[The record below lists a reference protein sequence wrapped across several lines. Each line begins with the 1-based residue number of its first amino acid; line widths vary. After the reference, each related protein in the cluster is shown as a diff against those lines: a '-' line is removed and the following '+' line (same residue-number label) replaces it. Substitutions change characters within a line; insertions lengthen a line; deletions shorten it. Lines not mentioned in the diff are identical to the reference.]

1 MTVVQNTLKD
11 GAGGPVVGAVIQAA
25 LVGSGFLLDG
35 SSQIVRSVSTVSGSD
50 GSWSLNLTA
59 QSLLEGSSY
68 YVIREDGR
76 AYTATIPVSATPVDL
91 RDCLVDP
98 PAVGLQEVG
107 LSQAVADTLYE
118 PLGGGGGGT
127 GGISQAFADGRYT
140 QKTANLSDLASAP
153 TARTNLGLG
162 TAATQPSTA
171 FDAAGAATAAQ
182 AASLQK
188 ASNLSD
194 LANAG
199 TARTNLGL
207 GTAATQASTAF
218 DAAGAASAAQAASLQ
233 KASNLSD
240 LADVPTA
247 RTNLGLGSAATQA
260 SSAFDAAGAASSA
273 QAASLQKASNL
284 SDVANAGTARTN
296 LGAAATVHTHA
307 ESDVTGL
314 VTDLAG
320 KAAVVHTHNVVFD
333 LSAFSKSGVLT
344 TGAGVSRLPI
354 GAAYTIQSVRAMV
367 GTAPTGAAILV
378 DVNKNG
384 TTIFTTQG
392 NRPSIAAAGNA
403 SSAAVPDVTSLA
415 AGDFLTVDVDQ
426 IGSTVAGSDLTVI
439 VTVSRVTS

>member
-11 GAGGPVVGAVIQAA
+11 STGGLVVGAVVQAA
-25 LVGSGFLLDG
+25 LVGSGFLADG
-35 SSQIVRSVSTVSGSD
+35 TAQIVRSVSTVSGAD
-50 GSWSLNLTA
+50 GKWSLDLTP
-59 QSLLEGSSY
+59 QSALEGSSY
-68 YVIREDGR
+68 YVVREDGR
-76 AYTATIPVSATPVDL
+76 SYTITVPSVGPADL
-91 RDCLVDP
+91 RDCLIDP
-98 PAVGLQEVG
+98 PVLGLQEVG

-118 PLGGGGGGT
+118 PLGGGGGGG
-127 GGISQAFADGRYT
+127 GGISQAFADGRYN
-140 QKTANLSDLASAP
+140 QKTANLSDVTSAA

-188 ASNLSD
+188 SSNLSD

-199 TARTNLGL
+199 TARTNLGLGSAATQPSSAFDASGAASAAQAASLQKSANLGDVADVATSRTNLGL

-218 DAAGAASAAQAASLQ
+218 DAAGAAA
-233 KASNLSD
+233 
-240 LADVPTA
+240 
-247 RTNLGLGSAATQA
+247 
-260 SSAFDAAGAASSA
+260 SA
-273 QAASLQKASNL
+273 QAASLQKSSNL
-284 SDVANAGTARTN
+284 SDLTNTATARSN
-296 LGAAATVHTHA
+296 LGAAATSHSHA
-307 ESDVTGL
+307 ESDVTSL
-314 VTDLAG
+314 VSDLAG
-320 KAAVVHTHNVVFD
+320 KAAAVHTHNVVFD
-333 LSAFSKSGVLT
+333 LSAFSKSGALT
-344 TGAGVSRLPI
+344 TGTGVSRLPI

-367 GTAPTGAAILV
+367 NTAPTGAAILV

-384 TTIFTTQG
+384 TTIFTTQA

-439 VTVSRVTS
+439 VTVARVTS

>member
-1 MTVVQNTLKD
+1 MTVVRNTLKD

-25 LVGSGFLLDG
+25 LVGSGFLADG
-35 SSQIVRSVSTVSGSD
+35 SSQIVRSVSTVSGAD
-50 GSWSLNLTA
+50 GSWQLDLTA

-140 QKTANLSDLASAP
+140 QKTANLSDLASA
-153 TARTNLGLG
+153 
-162 TAATQPSTA
+162 S
-171 FDAAGAATAAQ
+171 
-182 AASLQK
+182 
-188 ASNLSD
+188 
-194 LANAG
+194 
-199 TARTNLGL
+199 
-207 GTAATQASTAF
+207 
-218 DAAGAASAAQAASLQ
+218 
-233 KASNLSD
+233 
-240 LADVPTA
+240 TA

-260 SSAFDAAGAASSA
+260 STAFDAAGAATAA

-314 VTDLAG
+314 VADLAG

-403 SSAAVPDVTSLA
+403 SSAAVPDVTALA

-426 IGSTVAGSDLTVI
+426 VGSTVAGSDLTVI
-439 VTVSRVTS
+439 VTVSRVTT